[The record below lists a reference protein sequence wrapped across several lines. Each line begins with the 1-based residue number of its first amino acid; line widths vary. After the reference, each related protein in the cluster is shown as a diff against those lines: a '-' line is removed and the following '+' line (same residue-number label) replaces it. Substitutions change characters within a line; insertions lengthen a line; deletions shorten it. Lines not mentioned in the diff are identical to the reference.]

1 MSAPID
7 IKPAEERES
16 ALMAQ
21 PETFSAHLRGYFGRV
36 RGGDMGALPAVLGIV
51 VLSAIFGIVNH
62 TFLTKGN
69 FANLLT
75 QGAPIMVIAM
85 GLVFVL
91 LLGEID
97 LAAGYTSGVAAA
109 TMAVLLNGAHPK
121 PLWITVLAAIGA
133 GVAIGLLQGL
143 LVAKV
148 GIPSFVVTLAG
159 FLAWQGVVLWIV
171 GEGGTIVIN
180 NNVIDAIEGGNMSPL
195 AGWIL
200 LAVVVVGYAVVSLG
214 RVARRQRKHLAVEP
228 MSVAIARVVALAVLG
243 GAAVF
248 VLNENRSLFAGN
260 TLLGVPWVVPI
271 LLVLLIVGTFVLNRT
286 TYGRHIY
293 ATGGNTEAARRA
305 GIRVDGIRISVFV
318 LCSAFAA
325 VGGIIAA
332 SRLQSVDP
340 QAGGGNTLLFA
351 VGAAVIGG
359 TSLFGGRGKIRDAVL
374 GGAVIAI
381 IANGMSLL
389 GWSSAVQFVATGVV
403 LLIAAGVDALSR
415 KTAAASGLA

>member
-1 MSAPID
+1 MSTPTG
-7 IKPAEERES
+7 IKSAEERES

-21 PETFSAHLRGYFGRV
+21 PETFGEHFRGYVGKV

-51 VLSAIFGIVNH
+51 VLSVIFGVANSD
-62 TFLTKGN
+62 FLTKGN

-109 TMAVLLNGAHPK
+109 LMATLLADGH
-121 PLWITVLAAIGA
+121 PLWLTLVASIGS
-133 GVAIGLLQGL
+133 GVAIGLLQGT

-180 NNVIDAIEGGNMSPL
+180 NSVIDAIEGGNMSPL
-195 AGWIL
+195 AGWVML
-200 LAVVVVGYAVVSLG
+200 VVLVAGYAAVTVS
-214 RVARRQRKHLAVEP
+214 RVARRRRLHFAAEP
-228 MSVAIARVVALAVLG
+228 MSVVVLRIIALAVLG
-243 GAAVF
+243 SFTVF
-248 VLNENRSLFAGN
+248 ILNENRSLFAGN
-260 TLLGVPWVVPI
+260 VLRGVPWVVPI
-271 LLVLLIVGTFVLNRT
+271 VVVLLIAGTFLLGRT
-286 TYGRHIY
+286 TYGRHVY

-305 GIRVDGIRISVFV
+305 GIRVDAIRVSVFI
-318 LCSAFAA
+318 LCSSFAA

-340 QAGGGNTLLFA
+340 EAGGGNTLLFA

-389 GWSSAVQFVATGVV
+389 GWSSAVQFVATGIV

-415 KTAAASGLA
+415 RTASASGLA

>member
-1 MSAPID
+1 
-7 IKPAEERES
+7 
-16 ALMAQ
+16 
-21 PETFSAHLRGYFGRV
+21 
-36 RGGDMGALPAVLGIV
+36 
-51 VLSAIFGIVNH
+51 
-62 TFLTKGN
+62 
-69 FANLLT
+69 
-75 QGAPIMVIAM
+75 
-85 GLVFVL
+85 
-91 LLGEID
+91 
-97 LAAGYTSGVAAA
+97 
-109 TMAVLLNGAHPK
+109 
-121 PLWITVLAAIGA
+121 
-133 GVAIGLLQGL
+133 
-143 LVAKV
+143 
-148 GIPSFVVTLAG
+148 
-159 FLAWQGVVLWIV
+159 
-171 GEGGTIVIN
+171 
-180 NNVIDAIEGGNMSPL
+180 
-195 AGWIL
+195 
-200 LAVVVVGYAVVSLG
+200 
-214 RVARRQRKHLAVEP
+214 
-228 MSVAIARVVALAVLG
+228 VLG
-243 GAAVF
+243 GVAVY

-260 TLLGVPWVVPI
+260 QLLGVPWVVPI
-271 LLVLLIVGTFVLNRT
+271 LVVLLVVGTFVLNRT